1 MSGPP
6 EYGNAISIEDFRAGT
21 KNIGTPGSVAL
32 ESRAFASLP
41 GAFAPSSAQR
51 LNADMKKKANA
62 AVAII
67 LALNLIVA
75 SRTADPDRQKTQRPM
90 NLTRM
95 KHAKNRTTCAMWRPP
110 RKTVSTSH
118 YGTLMTVFTKVVDAV
133 KAITLPLIVV
143 TAATPGLET
152 VIPG

>member
-21 KNIGTPGSVAL
+21 KNIGTPGSAAL
-32 ESRAFASLP
+32 ESRAFAPLP